1 MAAGRRH
8 SRWIGRFDV
17 VLLDMG
23 NTFMFG
29 CDRFAE
35 DDGFAATY
43 RSLGGRDLPD
53 DRVNGLILALFR
65 RMLALARD
73 PARYDDYPSTM
84 DCLCALPQAANLADE
99 ELRLLERVFAH
110 HEAGSVPDSHVRE
123 LERLAGTHVLGLVSN
138 VWAPSPFFSRALT
151 DAGLMDLFS
160 AVVFSSDHGC
170 IKPCSRLFET
180 ALAALSADRH
190 RTVHVGDSLK
200 RDVAGAKGAGLSA
213 VWVSH
218 GRGVGGWTG
227 PEPDLVVDSLCDL
240 RDVPAG
246 TAAAARSR
254 PPET

>member
-1 MAAGRRH
+1 MAARRKL
-8 SRWIGRFDV
+8 SRWIDRFDV

-43 RSLGGRDLPD
+43 RRLGGVAVPD
-53 DRVNGLILALFR
+53 GRVDEIILALFR
-65 RMLALARD
+65 RMLTLARD

-110 HEAGSVPDSHVRE
+110 HEAGSVPDSHVRA

-170 IKPCSRLFET
+170 IKPCPRIFET
-180 ALAALSADRH
+180 ALAALSADRN

-213 VWVSH
+213 VWASS
-218 GRGVGGWTG
+218 GRDAGGWPG
-227 PEPDLVVDSLCDL
+227 PQPDLVVDSLCDL
-240 RDVPAG
+240 PDVPAG
-246 TAAAARSR
+246 VAAPPFRS
-254 PPET
+254 EGA